1 MSATNRPAPASNAA
15 SVPQTAGRLV
25 LLVDDSRAQRRML
38 MIQLQRAGYRV
49 AEAES
54 GQAALDFCAMQEPDF
69 ILSDWIMPGMTGP
82 DFCRKFRA
90 LTKKGYGYFILLTSK
105 TDKADIAFGLEA
117 GADDFLTKP
126 ISGAELLAR
135 LMAGER
141 ILEFQEKLRASNAQ
155 LQKTL
160 DRLSLAQEALDRDLR
175 EARKLQQ
182 GLVRERS
189 GRFENFELSLLLRPA
204 GHIGGDLV
212 GFFPI
217 NENRVGVYAIDVS
230 GHGVTAALLTARLA
244 AHLSGST
251 EQNVALRAA
260 QNGQDAVPPIALAHF
275 FNNMLL
281 EEMQTDT
288 YFTMVYADIDYREGV
303 LRMVQAGHPH
313 PLVQRKNQEIEL
325 VGDGGMPIGIFGRPR
340 FNEFEVTLAPGDR
353 LLISSDGITEAT
365 DPEGNMLCDEGLK
378 SFVRG
383 HQALQGHNFLDAI
396 SFCVNQF
403 SHGDRQDD
411 ISAVLIE
418 HRESPQTKPGRGLQP
433 LPAPENNDPDSGT

>member
-1 MSATNRPAPASNAA
+1 MPEP
-15 SVPQTAGRLV
+15 GRLV

-38 MIQLQRAGYRV
+38 SIQLQRAGYQV

-54 GQAALDFCAMQEPDF
+54 GREALDFCQRCEPD
-69 ILSDWIMPGMTGP
+69 IVLSDWIMPGMTGP
-82 DFCRKFRA
+82 ELCREFRA
-90 LTKKGYGYFILLTSK
+90 LTRRGYGYFILLTSK
-105 TDKADIAFGLEA
+105 TETSDIAYGLEA

-126 ISGAELLAR
+126 ISGAELRAR
-135 LMAGER
+135 IRAGDR
-141 ILEFQEKLRASNAQ
+141 ILQFEEKLRASNAQ

-160 DRLSLAQEALDRDLR
+160 DRLNLAQEVMDRDLR

-189 GRFENFELSLLLRPA
+189 GRFEQFELSLLLRPA

-217 NENRVGVYAIDVS
+217 NQDRVGVYSIDVS

-251 EQNVALRAA
+251 EQNAALRAA
-260 QNGQDAVPPIALAHF
+260 KSGPDAVTPLELAHF

-288 YFTMVYADIDYREGV
+288 YFTMVYADLDFRRGEIRA
-303 LRMVQAGHPH
+303 VQAGHPH
-313 PLVQRKNQEIEL
+313 PLVQRSTGEIQI
-325 VGDGGMPIGIFGRPR
+325 VGDGGMPVGVFGRPR
-340 FNEFEVTLAPGDR
+340 FDEFRVRLNPGDR
-353 LLISSDGITEAT
+353 ILIASDGITEAA
-365 DPEGNMLCDEGLK
+365 DPDGNQLGDAGVMEIA
-378 SFVRG
+378 RG
-383 HQALQGHNFLDAI
+383 HQVLHGHSFLDAL
-396 SFCVNQF
+396 SFCVSQF
-403 SHGDRQDD
+403 AHGARNDD

-418 HRESPQTKPGRGLQP
+418 HRKRPGRRAGP
-433 LPAPENNDPDSGT
+433 DAPAPPQDNDPQGNG